1 MGDGGDNTGR
11 DNQGRFTAGNPGGPG
26 GPRRR
31 TSELRRAAEE
41 AITPDHVAAMV
52 RKATRMGL
60 EGDLS
65 AMRLV
70 FERTCGRAAEAPVD
84 AEPVGV
90 ALPRLRTAED
100 CNTAIQLL
108 SWYHDV
114 LAGIRLLVPGFETD
128 AGMATDIAMLEE
140 YSALLSSDAP
150 AQVAEAAH
158 LSDSMRYAARL
169 KVLPAPTD

>member
-1 MGDGGDNTGR
+1 MTDTGDNTGR
-11 DNQGRFTAGNPGGPG
+11 DNQGRFSVGNSGGPG

-41 AITPDHVAAMV
+41 AITPEHVAAMI

-60 EGDLS
+60 EGDLA

-70 FERTCGRAAEAPVD
+70 FERTCGRAADAPVE
-84 AEPVGV
+84 AEPLGV

-108 SWYHDV
+108 IDGICKGTV
-114 LAGIRLLVPGFETD
+114 DRDMAKLLIDAIQARVKAIELNDLEDRLAQLEQAAEHVGRL
-128 AGMATDIAMLEE
+128 
-140 YSALLSSDAP
+140 
-150 AQVAEAAH
+150 
-158 LSDSMRYAARL
+158 R
-169 KVLPAPTD
+169 